1 MKYNTRLP
9 LWASILMIGTLSA
22 AIWALAIAITIIAWE
37 TIKRGL

>member
-1 MKYNTRLP
+1 MKYDAKLP

-37 TIKRGL
+37 TFKQAF

>member
-1 MKYNTRLP
+1 MKYDTKLP

-37 TIKRGL
+37 TFKQAF

>member
-1 MKYNTRLP
+1 MKYNTKLP

-37 TIKRGL
+37 TFKQAF